1 MIGDK
6 MQKRINLHGQDL
18 YCLKEIISK
27 YNLPDTFRQRFGV
40 CNLIIHFGDTDY
52 VNQDNYVYLEQLAR
66 MENWGYTINQALKK
80 LGIETEHSLIS
91 HEQLLSSLFLHETFD
106 DVIYYKRADV
116 DMFAKEHSTSPFPV
130 SGILSRIRNERVIYI
145 PDLFHYAADCKVKI
159 LDRRNPAIKSANMLF
174 PAESLRSIYG
184 NIAVSC
190 MTDMDALLT
199 SCSTISLANIMDN
212 LLSPYN
218 QNKINTIELFRRFF
232 NQKMNASKSPR
243 SYNIAIDLATKLYS
257 IYHIHKKEIYEYS
270 EDELKQIINLE
281 CFNNKVAMQLLE
293 FVRKRVPR
301 FAEGMSF
308 VYKAV
313 NIKKSEQELYSINEW
328 IALYDYLIDIRI
340 HIKRA
345 YADRVYAQYWLCML
359 VYLTSM
365 IRTSDI
371 ISLRAMYLEGTRY
384 IRPDELIN
392 HPLELNEAV
401 TIVKSFRS
409 NMQKLTTIKTDQIKH
424 YYPLIEVSPAI
435 ATAICIVDHHRIR
448 SGDIEM
454 FTIRCVASD
463 RIELKFEDIPVKFIA
478 TKATKTL
485 ASFLHAKAEENGK
498 KNALFLIS
506 SARSHVIH
514 DGFSETTPVYL
525 QQSKL
530 EGDPKEIAAYV
541 CRRGVFGWL
550 YIALLRYINCDIKKI
565 EEATTQVEEL
575 KTKLSPDMIERT
587 ADFLYYAEKEQKSI
601 LHQFSLYSRDDI
613 ADFLMH
619 LGTPQTSTSLAQ
631 TYCIWGRS
639 CSRLRTDASA
649 CLHCQASLK
658 TNYTLELI
666 SDKLTELLEKMDFIK
681 NESITERQKLSFQ
694 IQQLL
699 LIIMDAKTW
708 YDKYDKKFLTAYFDF
723 KTIQKALDRI
733 PDYKFLGG

>member
-1 MIGDK
+1 

-40 CNLIIHFGDTDY
+40 CTLIIHFGDTDY

-257 IYHIHKKEIYEYS
+257 IYHILKKEIYEYS

-293 FVRKRVPR
+293 FVRKRVP
-301 FAEGMSF
+301 
-308 VYKAV
+308 
-313 NIKKSEQELYSINEW
+313 
-328 IALYDYLIDIRI
+328 
-340 HIKRA
+340 
-345 YADRVYAQYWLCML
+345 
-359 VYLTSM
+359 
-365 IRTSDI
+365 
-371 ISLRAMYLEGTRY
+371 
-384 IRPDELIN
+384 
-392 HPLELNEAV
+392 
-401 TIVKSFRS
+401 
-409 NMQKLTTIKTDQIKH
+409 
-424 YYPLIEVSPAI
+424 
-435 ATAICIVDHHRIR
+435 
-448 SGDIEM
+448 
-454 FTIRCVASD
+454 
-463 RIELKFEDIPVKFIA
+463 
-478 TKATKTL
+478 TL
-485 ASFLHAKAEENGK
+485 F
-498 KNALFLIS
+498 
-506 SARSHVIH
+506 
-514 DGFSETTPVYL
+514 
-525 QQSKL
+525 
-530 EGDPKEIAAYV
+530 
-541 CRRGVFGWL
+541 
-550 YIALLRYINCDIKKI
+550 
-565 EEATTQVEEL
+565 
-575 KTKLSPDMIERT
+575 
-587 ADFLYYAEKEQKSI
+587 
-601 LHQFSLYSRDDI
+601 
-613 ADFLMH
+613 
-619 LGTPQTSTSLAQ
+619 
-631 TYCIWGRS
+631 
-639 CSRLRTDASA
+639 
-649 CLHCQASLK
+649 
-658 TNYTLELI
+658 
-666 SDKLTELLEKMDFIK
+666 
-681 NESITERQKLSFQ
+681 
-694 IQQLL
+694 
-699 LIIMDAKTW
+699 
-708 YDKYDKKFLTAYFDF
+708 
-723 KTIQKALDRI
+723 
-733 PDYKFLGG
+733 

>member
-27 YNLPDTFRQRFGV
+27 YNLPDTFKQRFGI
-40 CNLIIHFGDTDY
+40 CSLIIHFGDTDY
-52 VNQDNYVYLEQLAR
+52 VNQDNYVYLEQLAK

-116 DMFAKEHSTSPFPV
+116 DMFAKEHSTTPFPV
-130 SGILSRIRNERVIYI
+130 SEILSYIINERVIYI

-159 LDRRNPAIKSANMLF
+159 LDRRNPAIKSAYMLF
-174 PAESLRSIYG
+174 PAETLRSIYG

-190 MTDMDALLT
+190 MTDMDTLLR
-199 SCSTISLANIMDN
+199 SCSSISLANIMDN
-212 LLSPYN
+212 LLSPYD

-232 NQKMNASKSPR
+232 NKKMNASKSPR
-243 SYNIAIDLATKLYS
+243 SYHIAIIYSNQLYRV
-257 IYHIHKKEIYEYS
+257 YNNLNKEIYEYS
-270 EDELKQIINLE
+270 ENELKTVINND
-281 CFNNKVAMQLLE
+281 CFNNSTAMQFLE
-293 FVRKRVPR
+293 FVRKRVPS
-301 FAEGMSF
+301 FAKGMSF
-308 VYKAV
+308 EYKTEKR
-313 NIKKSEQELYSINEW
+313 KKVDQEIYSLNEW

-340 HIKRA
+340 HVQKA

-359 VYLTSM
+359 VYLTSL
-365 IRTSDI
+365 IRISDI
-371 ISLRAMYLEGTRY
+371 ISLKAMYLERTRY

-448 SGDIEM
+448 SSDIEM

-550 YIALLRYINCDIKKI
+550 YIALLRYINCDIKKL

-681 NESITERQKLSFQ
+681 NDNITERQKLSFQ